1 MVRAV
6 NAVDFWRGF
15 ALVTI
20 FINHIP
26 GVYLDKFTH
35 RNLSLSDSAELFVF
49 LAGWSLRHVVGR
61 PEDPTPTHQLIFRL
75 GGRAI
80 TIYAAHM
87 TIVMLA
93 IAMLAASARI
103 LENPLL
109 LDWHN
114 AAAVFN
120 DPVNAHIGLVL
131 LSHQLGYFDILPL
144 YVVLMLFAPLIAL
157 IHRSAP
163 GLLVPLSLAIYL
175 SALVFQITVPTWPTQ
190 GQWFFNPLCWQAVF
204 VLGFAMSR
212 ERGPGGWVRTN
223 ISWIRLVALPIV
235 IGGIIMVWLRWWPD
249 PTSVPEPKLLF
260 IAGKTFV
267 TPIRLIQFMA
277 LIAVFSALYP
287 AIVMAAPRAVHF
299 LSMLGRNSLQVFCAG
314 SVLSLAGQILR
325 YFFRGGFFV
334 DTALVAIGIILLGL
348 TAWLSEWRDRVKK
361 AA

>member
-1 MVRAV
+1 MVRSV

-26 GVYLDKFTH
+26 GVYFDRFTH

-61 PEDPTPTHQLIFRL
+61 PEDPTPTHQLMFRL

-93 IAMLAASARI
+93 IAMLAVSARI

-109 LDWHN
+109 LEWHN

-120 DPVNAHIGLVL
+120 DPVNTHVGLVL

-144 YVVLMLFAPLIAL
+144 YVVLMLFAPLVAL
-157 IHRSAP
+157 VHRWTP
-163 GLLVPLSLAIYL
+163 NLLVPVSLAIYL
-175 SALVFQITVPTWPTQ
+175 AALIFQITVPTWPTQ

-212 ERGPGGWVRTN
+212 ERGPGGWVRAN
-223 ISWIRLVALPIV
+223 ISWVRTMALPIV
-235 IGGIIMVWLRWWPD
+235 IAGALMVWFRWWPD
-249 PTSVPEPKLLF
+249 PTRVPEPKLLF

-267 TPIRLIQFMA
+267 TPIRLIQFLA
-277 LIAVFSALYP
+277 VVAVFSALYP
-287 AIVMAAPRAVHF
+287 AVAKAMPSVVEF

-325 YFFRGGFFV
+325 YYFRGGFLV
-334 DTALVAIGIILLGL
+334 DTALVATGIILLGL
-348 TAWLSEWRDRVKK
+348 TAWLSEWRDRAKK
-361 AA
+361 PA